1 MEFKF
6 DTKTTYT
13 IITPV
18 ADVLDVNLTENL
30 EQKIT
35 SYNVEGANNFV
46 VDLKNCS
53 SADNKSFSKL
63 AELHGW
69 CYENARSL
77 VFTGVCSAIMSD
89 FQQYDMTESLN
100 IAPTYEEAADIISM
114 EILERDLMAE
124 GDDLPE
130 DF

>member
-30 EQKIT
+30 EQEIT
-35 SYNVEGANNFV
+35 SYNVEGGNNFV
-46 VDLKNCS
+46 IDLQNCT
-53 SADNKSFSKL
+53 SADNKSFDKI
-63 AELHGW
+63 AALHGW

>member
-35 SYNVEGANNFV
+35 TYNVEGGNNFV
-46 VDLKNCS
+46 IDLQNCT
-53 SADNKSFSKL
+53 SADNKSFDKI
-63 AELHGW
+63 AALHGW

-100 IAPTYEEAADIISM
+100 IAPTYEEAADIIGM

>member
-30 EQKIT
+30 EQKIMA
-35 SYNVEGANNFV
+35 YNVEGGNNFV
-46 VDLKNCS
+46 IDLQNCT
-53 SADNKSFSKL
+53 SADNKSFDKI
-63 AELHGW
+63 AALHGW

-100 IAPTYEEAADIISM
+100 IAPTYEEAADIIGM